1 MLIIIIIIIIINV
14 IIIITIIIII
24 IKYEEISLTHEFI
37 LDFIGGILPKE

>member
-1 MLIIIIIIIIINV
+1 MLIIIIINV
-14 IIIITIIIII
+14 IIIITIIIIIII

>member
-1 MLIIIIIIIIINV
+1 MLIIIIINV
-14 IIIITIIIII
+14 IIIIITIIIII

>member
-1 MLIIIIIIIIINV
+1 MLIIIIINV
-14 IIIITIIIII
+14 IIIITIIIIII